1 MGRGQVGGALPLP
14 PRLGE
19 GLQQAQFLHQTGLE
33 SSSIGGEEEWLDFG
47 ILEEIEVKN
56 GGWALGWPRA
66 SAQLVR
72 RASAPWPRGAVMRLR
87 VAKKRGGGQHPDV
100 EWVVPLK

>member
-1 MGRGQVGGALPLP
+1 MGRGQVGGALPPP

-47 ILEEIEVKN
+47 RNRSEE
-56 GGWALGWPRA
+56 WRM
-66 SAQLVR
+66 
-72 RASAPWPRGAVMRLR
+72 GAG
-87 VAKKRGGGQHPDV
+87 VATG
-100 EWVVPLK
+100 